1 MSNQSH
7 HHHFCFSSGDRL
19 MSWYCLFFSI
29 FLLPD
34 KNVSSCLPNK
44 FEDNSMNFFSAL
56 FLCLE
61 WRSRI
66 LLMTTTSREEIEGQ
80 DMLQEPHDNHFV
92 FLVFTT
98 GHQEEYY
105 NERIETLLASSLH
118 EVQAQYLFMKL
129 QYHSYQL
136 LTYFP
141 FLMGM
146 NPWLSGDQ
154 GGNRRDNKNNR
165 IKHPRCIQD
174 KKRGQRR
181 SRRRMRHV

>member
-1 MSNQSH
+1 
-7 HHHFCFSSGDRL
+7 
-19 MSWYCLFFSI
+19 
-29 FLLPD
+29 
-34 KNVSSCLPNK
+34 
-44 FEDNSMNFFSAL
+44 
-56 FLCLE
+56 
-61 WRSRI
+61 
-66 LLMTTTSREEIEGQ
+66 MTTTSREEIEGQ

-146 NPWLSGDQ
+146 NP
-154 GGNRRDNKNNR
+154 
-165 IKHPRCIQD
+165 
-174 KKRGQRR
+174 
-181 SRRRMRHV
+181 